1 MSTTGSR
8 SSRSAPTTTEA
19 ALAVLE
25 VTTGGM
31 RRIATYL
38 GYSGSCPAAR
48 DLYRS
53 IVDALKEDEA
63 YGADNAYTLTARDG
77 LVCE

>member
-1 MSTTGSR
+1 
-8 SSRSAPTTTEA
+8 
-19 ALAVLE
+19 